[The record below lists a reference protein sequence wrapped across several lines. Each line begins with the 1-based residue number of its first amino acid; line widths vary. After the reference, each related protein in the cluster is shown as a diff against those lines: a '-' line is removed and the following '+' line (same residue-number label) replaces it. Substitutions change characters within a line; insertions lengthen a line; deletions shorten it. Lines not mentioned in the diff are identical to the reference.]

1 MAIYGI
7 SGEALQAVYGLEGTQ
22 LSNCYDLTGA
32 GLMFTL
38 VTNTDSSTGTST
50 GYSLTSEET
59 ENQYVLRQVINF
71 RDVATGNSLQSFV
84 YNYDNQTYYKF
95 DASTT
100 VYVFDSS
107 LVLTGSVTLPSS
119 AGHNNDGCYHN
130 GKIYFPSGYFGASET
145 DGTKLFVWDIS
156 QNTVTAVAV
165 DGITQ
170 PQNGSIRI
178 IAGVCET
185 ARNSGKLYLVCQ
197 DCTSSELVHDEGD
210 KLAVYEYDIA
220 SGTCKLK
227 AEFPWDC
234 VYVQGATVNAG
245 ILYVACNTQTTGT
258 ASNYKGITIKCI
270 RTDTWAHFDT
280 LTVGG
285 TFEPEGMDVF
295 PADGGQE
302 IAVGMGHWGT
312 MQQTARFTPP
322 YELVAA
328 ESGAKK

>member
-1 MAIYGI
+1 MAVYDI
-7 SGEALQAVYGLEGTQ
+7 SGESLQAVYGLDGTQ
-22 LSNCYDLTGA
+22 LSDCYDLDGNELLD
-32 GLMFTL
+32 GLI
-38 VTNTDSSTGTST
+38 VNPDASTGTST
-50 GYSLTSEET
+50 GYSLASAESGNT
-59 ENQYVLRQVINF
+59 YVLRRVINF

-84 YNYDNQTYYKF
+84 YDYENQTYYKF

-100 VYVFDSS
+100 VYVFNSS
-107 LVLTGSVTLPSS
+107 IALTGSVTLPSS
-119 AGHNNDGCYHN
+119 AGHNNDGCYHD
-130 GKIYFPSGYFGASET
+130 GKIYMPSGYFGASAT

-156 QNTVTAVAV
+156 KNTVTAVSV

-234 VYVQGATVNAG
+234 VYLQGVTCYEG
-245 ILYVACNTQTTGT
+245 ILYAACNTQTTGT
-258 ASNYKGITIKCI
+258 ASNYMGITIKCI

-295 PADGGQE
+295 PANGGWE
-302 IAVGMGHWGT
+302 ISVGMGHWGT

-322 YELVAA
+322 YELVSA

>member
-1 MAIYGI
+1 MEIYDI
-7 SGEALQAVYGLEGTQ
+7 SGESLQAVYGLDGTQ
-22 LSNCYDLTGA
+22 LSDCYDLDGNELLD
-32 GLMFTL
+32 GLI
-38 VTNTDSSTGTST
+38 VNPDASTGTST
-50 GYSLTSEET
+50 GYSLASAESGNT
-59 ENQYVLRQVINF
+59 YVLRRVINF

-84 YNYDNQTYYKF
+84 YDYENQTYYKF

-100 VYVFDSS
+100 VYVFNSS
-107 LVLTGSVTLPSS
+107 IALTGSVTLPSS
-119 AGHNNDGCYHN
+119 AGHNNDGCYHD
-130 GKIYFPSGYFGASET
+130 GKIYMPSGYFGASAT

-156 QNTVTAVAV
+156 KNTVTAVSV

-234 VYVQGATVNAG
+234 VYVQGATCYDG
-245 ILYVACNTQTTGT
+245 ILYVACNTQTTGQ

-295 PADGGQE
+295 PANGGWE
-302 IAVGMGHWGT
+302 ISVGMGHWGT

-322 YELVAA
+322 YELVSA

>member
-22 LSNCYDLTGA
+22 LSKCYDIDGA
-32 GLMFTL
+32 ELL
-38 VTNTDSSTGTST
+38 DAIIINTDASTGTST
-50 GYSLTSEET
+50 GYLLTSDET
-59 ENQYVLRQVINF
+59 ENEYVLRRVINF

-84 YNYDNQTYYKF
+84 YDYTNATYYKF

-100 VYVFDSS
+100 AYVFNSS

-165 DGITQ
+165 SGITQ
-170 PQNGSIRI
+170 PQNGSTRI
-178 IAGVCET
+178 IMGVCET

-197 DCTSSELVHDEGD
+197 DCTDSELVHDEGD
-210 KLAVYEYDIA
+210 KLSIYEYDIK
-220 SGTCKLK
+220 SGTCTLQ

-234 VYVQGATVNAG
+234 VYVQGATCYDG
-245 ILYVACNTQTTGT
+245 ILYVACNTQTTGQ

-270 RTDTWAHFDT
+270 RTDTWTHFDT
-280 LTVGG
+280 LTVEG

-295 PADGGQE
+295 PANGGWE
-302 IAVGMGHWGT
+302 ISVGMGHWGT

-322 YELVAA
+322 YELVSA
-328 ESGAKK
+328 ESGTKK